1 MLQTAKIK
9 NSATGTRT
17 RVARVRAEY
26 PSQLDYSGS
35 DNLVNQFIYGV
46 QVQQHN
52 SFARRGKPSRALR
65 CPQDMGVVF
74 LQRAA
79 ASNKE
84 QASMPFQ
91 ADTREAEPSG
101 FLCVSLPACLS
112 LVFSLPLS
120 LPASLSLFACLVQA
134 RTYTPNHN
142 PDQPWARMATGQP
155 AKPTNQ
161 PQTEAVLVWSSGAP
175 ER

>member
-1 MLQTAKIK
+1 MVFRFSSTIHLPDVASHHGRFAVHKIWVWCFYNAQLLQ
-9 NSATGTRT
+9 
-17 RVARVRAEY
+17 
-26 PSQLDYSGS
+26 
-35 DNLVNQFIYGV
+35 
-46 QVQQHN
+46 
-52 SFARRGKPSRALR
+52 
-65 CPQDMGVVF
+65 
-74 LQRAA
+74 
-79 ASNKE
+79 NKE

-112 LVFSLPLS
+112 LVFSLLLS

-142 PDQPWARMATGQP
+142 PDQPWARMATGQA